1 VRDLLCRVTRGEG
14 ALGAACIA
22 GLLACGL
29 ILIAALTLENAQ
41 VDRRSE
47 AAEIR
52 TLVSS
57 GRELGRVIASAA
69 PDNQPAAPQAWNRFA
84 ASLDRACGGLDV
96 ASPYRALL
104 DRLCHGRDE
113 IVDRMTPQIEV
124 WGRSDSLDEATM
136 REVVAIRADLDRL
149 AERDDVEAAAH
160 IESMARSSR
169 NALLVI
175 IGGIVAFVCA
185 SLIAAVLVLRV
196 TNPYRRDLLRE
207 TIEALPAGVV
217 LYDSKE
223 RLVMFNSLADDISPG
238 ADLAKSIGRTYAE
251 LAAENGRKL
260 EAMGQGPQP
269 VDEWVARFRRKD
281 TQRTRQAS
289 GGRWFDWS
297 ERLTPGGYTVGL
309 RVDVTEK
316 KRHEEALEHARAEYQ
331 SLVDSLTDVV
341 FKVDFYSGLIIFAN
355 AAARDFFGRPVAEI
369 VGTPVLDC
377 VQPEDRPIVAGI
389 ARTAAQSDGEVGDT
403 VQIRMIAAGGALRHV
418 EVRYRKIVDEQGRK
432 AIAGVIRDIEER
444 VQLARRLAA
453 ETARL
458 RSIIE
463 SSGALVALVDRDLDV
478 VMVNSGFSAM
488 TGIAAADAIGRPINP
503 VIEGPLRPALD
514 SWQRAPTSASAA
526 ATPARFA
533 VKLGLAGGADERLV
547 SVTAT
552 PVADGEGR
560 ICNVVLVGVDETER
574 RRAEQA
580 LHDSERFATVGE
592 MAGTMAHEL
601 SQPLQVINLACAAA
615 SEELDDARDRGAAA
629 DADYLK
635 VKLDR
640 IAQQV
645 DAASRIVGDLRAFV
659 RGEADRQPAPF
670 DPGPA
675 IERALN
681 LTGHGMRQAGIA
693 ASSRLAEG
701 LPAVAGDIGR
711 LEQVMVNLLNNA
723 RDAGGRTVEVVA
735 HAAERDGRPFL
746 RIAVQDSGHGIAPE
760 LLPQLFVSFVT
771 TKPRGTGTGLG
782 LRICRRIIEEMGGSI
797 AAANRAEGGACFEI
811 LLPAARL
818 AGQPRVEAA

>member
-1 VRDLLCRVTRGEG
+1 VRDLLGRVARAEG
-14 ALGAACIA
+14 ALGAACLA

-29 ILIAALTLENAQ
+29 ILIAVLTLENAK
-41 VDRRSE
+41 DNRSE

-52 TLVSS
+52 ALVAS
-57 GRELGRVIASAA
+57 GRELGRVIASAT
-69 PDNQPAAPQAWNRFA
+69 PDNQPAALQAWNRFT
-84 ASLDRACGGLDV
+84 ASLDRACGGLDG

-104 DRLCHGRDE
+104 GRLCDGRDDM
-113 IVDRMTPQIEV
+113 VNRLTPQIEV
-124 WGRSDSLDEATM
+124 YGRHDSIDEATM
-136 REVVAIRADLDRL
+136 REVVAIRASLDRL
-149 AERDDVEAAAH
+149 AERDDVEAAAP

-169 NALLVI
+169 NARLEI
-175 IGGIVAFVCA
+175 IGGIMAFVCT
-185 SLIAAVLVLRV
+185 SLITALLVLRV

-207 TIEALPAGVV
+207 TIETLPAGVV
-217 LYDSKE
+217 LYDTRE
-223 RLVMFNSLADDISPG
+223 RLVMFNSLAAEISPG

-260 EAMGQGPQP
+260 EAMGEGPQP
-269 VDEWVARFRRKD
+269 VDDWVARFRAKD
-281 TQRTRQAS
+281 TQRTRQAAD
-289 GGRWFDWS
+289 GRWFDWC

-316 KRHEEALEHARAEYQ
+316 KRHEEALEHARVEYQ

-341 FKVDFYSGLIIFAN
+341 FKVDFYSGLITFAN
-355 AAARDFFGRPVAEI
+355 AAARDFFGRPLAEI
-369 VGTPVLDC
+369 VGMPVLDC
-377 VQPEDRPIVAGI
+377 VQPEDQPIVAEI
-389 ARTAAQSDGEVGDT
+389 ARTAAQSDGEMVDR

-418 EVRYRKIVDEQGRK
+418 EVRYRKVVDQQGRK
-432 AIAGVIRDIEER
+432 EISGVIRDIEQR
-444 VQLARRLAA
+444 VQLERRLAA

-488 TGIAAADAIGRPINP
+488 TGIAAADAIGRPI
-503 VIEGPLRPALD
+503 EQAMQDPLRSALD
-514 SWQRAPTSASAA
+514 HWRQAPAHAA

-533 VKLGLAGGADERLV
+533 ARLGAVGERLV

-552 PVADGEGR
+552 PVADAEGQ
-560 ICNVVLVGVDETER
+560 IGNVVLMGVDETER
-574 RRAEQA
+574 RHAEQA

-615 SEELDDARDRGAAA
+615 CEELDEASERGGAA
-629 DADYLK
+629 DGDYLRL
-635 VKLDR
+635 KLDR
-640 IAQQV
+640 IGQQV

-675 IERALN
+675 IERAIN
-681 LTGHGMRQAGIA
+681 LTAYGMRQAGIA
-693 ASSRLAEG
+693 ASARLAED
-701 LPAVAGDIGR
+701 LPAVTGDIDR

-746 RIAVQDSGHGIAPE
+746 RIAVQDSGHGISPD

-797 AAANRAEGGACFEI
+797 SAANRAEGGACFEI
-811 LLPAARL
+811 LLPATRQAD
-818 AGQPRVEAA
+818 QPRAEAA

>member
-1 VRDLLCRVTRGEG
+1 MRDLLGRIARGEG

-29 ILIAALTLENAQ
+29 ILIAALTLETAQ

-52 TLVSS
+52 ALVAS
-57 GRELGRVIASAA
+57 GRGLGRAIASAT
-69 PDNQPAAPQAWNRFA
+69 PDNQPAALQAWNRFTT
-84 ASLDRACGGLDV
+84 SLDHACGGVD
-96 ASPYRALL
+96 ADSPYRALL
-104 DRLCHGRDE
+104 GRLCQDRDNM
-113 IVDRMTPQIEV
+113 VHRMAPRIAV
-124 WGRSDSLDEATM
+124 WGRSDALDEATM
-136 REVVAIRADLDRL
+136 REIVAIRADVDRL

-160 IESMARSSR
+160 IAAMARSSR
-169 NALLVI
+169 NALLEM

-185 SLIAAVLVLRV
+185 CLIAALLVLRV

-217 LYDSKE
+217 LYDTKE
-223 RLVMFNSLADDISPG
+223 RLVMFNSLADEISPG
-238 ADLAKSIGRTYAE
+238 ADLGKSIGRTYAE

-260 EAMGQGPQP
+260 EAMGQGAQP
-269 VDEWVARFRRKD
+269 VDEWVARFRAKD
-281 TQRTRQAS
+281 TQTTRQAS

-297 ERLTPGGYTVGL
+297 ERLTPSGYTVGL
-309 RVDVTEK
+309 RVDITEK

-355 AAARDFFGRPVAEI
+355 AAARDFFGRPVAAI

-377 VQPEDRPIVAGI
+377 VDPEDRPIVAGI
-389 ARTAAQSDGEVGDT
+389 ALTAAQSDGEVGDT

-418 EVRYRKIVDEQGRK
+418 EVRYRKVVDEQGRK

-444 VQLARRLAA
+444 VQLERRLAA

-458 RSIIE
+458 RSIVE
-463 SSGALVALVDRDLDV
+463 SSGALVALVDGDLDV

-488 TGIAAADAIGRPINP
+488 TGIAAADAIGRPIEQ
-503 VIEGPLRPALD
+503 VMQGPLRPALD
-514 SWQRAPTSASAA
+514 DWQRAPARTAPE
-526 ATPARFA
+526 PALFA
-533 VKLGLAGGADERLV
+533 VKLAAADGAGERLV

-552 PVADGEGR
+552 PIADAAGR
-560 ICNVVLVGVDETER
+560 ICNIVLVGVDETER
-574 RRAEQA
+574 RHAEQA

-615 SEELDDARDRGAAA
+615 AEELDEAGDRGVAA

-635 VKLDR
+635 GKLDR

-659 RGEADRQPAPF
+659 RGEADRQPVPF

-675 IERALN
+675 IERAVS
-681 LTGHGMRQAGIA
+681 LTAYGMRQAGIA
-693 ASSRLAEG
+693 ASARLAET
-701 LPAVAGDIGR
+701 LPAVTGDIGR
-711 LEQVMVNLLNNA
+711 LEQVLVNLLNNA

-735 HAAERDGRPFL
+735 HATQRDGRPFL

-797 AAANRAEGGACFEI
+797 TATNRAEGGACFEI
-811 LLPAARL
+811 LLPAARQESE
-818 AGQPRVEAA
+818 AQAEAA

>member
-1 VRDLLCRVTRGEG
+1 MRDLLSRIARGEG
-14 ALGAACIA
+14 AFGAACIA
-22 GLLACGL
+22 GLLACAL
-29 ILIAALTLENAQ
+29 ILIAALTLENAH

-52 TLVSS
+52 ALVAS
-57 GRELGRVIASAA
+57 GRELGRVIASAT
-69 PDNQPAAPQAWNRFA
+69 PDNQPAALQAWNRFT
-84 ASLDRACGGLDV
+84 ASLDHACGGV
-96 ASPYRALL
+96 AAESPYRVLL
-104 DRLCHGRDE
+104 GRLCQERDNL
-113 IVDRMTPQIEV
+113 VDRMARQIAV
-124 WGRSDSLDEATM
+124 WGRSDALDEATM
-136 REVVAIRADLDRL
+136 REVVAIRADVDRL
-149 AERDDVEAAAH
+149 AERGDVEAAAH
-160 IESMARSSR
+160 IASMTRSNR
-169 NALLVI
+169 NALLEI
-175 IGGIVAFVCA
+175 IGGVVGFVCA
-185 SLIAAVLVLRV
+185 SLIAALLVLRV

-223 RLVMFNSLADDISPG
+223 RLVMFNSLADEISPG
-238 ADLAKSIGRTYAE
+238 ADLSKSIGRTYAE

-269 VDEWVARFRRKD
+269 VDEWVARFRAKD
-281 TQRTRQAS
+281 TQTTRQAAD
-289 GGRWFDWS
+289 GRWFDWS
-297 ERLTPGGYTVGL
+297 ERTTPSGYTVGL
-309 RVDVTEK
+309 RVDITEK

-341 FKVDFYSGLIIFAN
+341 FKVDYYSGLITFAN
-355 AAARDFFGRPVAEI
+355 AAARDFFGRPVAAI

-377 VQPEDRPIVAGI
+377 VHNEDKPIVAGI
-389 ARTAAQSDGEVGDT
+389 ALTAAQSEGEVSDT

-418 EVRYRKIVDEQGRK
+418 EVRYRKVVDEQGRK

-444 VQLARRLAA
+444 VQLERRLAA

-458 RSIIE
+458 RSIVE
-463 SSGALVALVDRDLDV
+463 SSGALVALVDRDLKV

-488 TGIAAADAIGRPINP
+488 TGIAAADAIGWPIDP
-503 VIEGPLRPALD
+503 VMAGPLLPALD
-514 SWQRAPTSASAA
+514 NWHRAPDRAA
-526 ATPARFA
+526 AAPALFTVR
-533 VKLGLAGGADERLV
+533 LGAAGERLV

-552 PVADGEGR
+552 PVFDAAGY
-560 ICNVVLVGVDETER
+560 ICNVVLMGVDETER
-574 RRAEQA
+574 RHAEQA

-615 SEELDDARDRGAAA
+615 AEEVDDAGDRGVAP
-629 DADYLK
+629 DTDYLK
-635 VKLDR
+635 LKLDR

-659 RGEADRQPAPF
+659 RGEADRQPVPF

-675 IERALN
+675 IERAVN
-681 LTGHGMRQAGIA
+681 LTAYGMRQQGIA
-693 ASSRLAEG
+693 ASARLAEK
-701 LPAVAGDIGR
+701 LPAVTGDVGR
-711 LEQVMVNLLNNA
+711 LEQVIVNLLNNA

-735 HAAERDGRPFL
+735 HAAERDGRTFL

-797 AAANRAEGGACFEI
+797 SAANRAEGGACFEI
-811 LLPAARL
+811 LLPAAHQVEQVQ
-818 AGQPRVEAA
+818 AEAA

>member
-1 VRDLLCRVTRGEG
+1 MRDLLGRIARGEG

-52 TLVSS
+52 ALVAS
-57 GRELGRVIASAA
+57 GRELGRVIASAR
-69 PDNQPAAPQAWNRFA
+69 PDNQPAALQAWNRFTT
-84 ASLDRACGGLDV
+84 SLDRACGGLD
-96 ASPYRALL
+96 AESPYRALL
-104 DRLCHGRDE
+104 GRLCQDRDSMVE
-113 IVDRMTPQIEV
+113 RMAPQIAV
-124 WGRSDSLDEATM
+124 WGRSNFLDEATM
-136 REVVAIRADLDRL
+136 REVVAIRADVDRL
-149 AERDDVEAAAH
+149 AERNDVEAAAH
-160 IESMARSSR
+160 IESMARSNR
-169 NALLVI
+169 NALLEL
-175 IGGIVAFVCA
+175 IGGVVGFVCA
-185 SLIAAVLVLRV
+185 SLIAALLVLRV

-207 TIEALPAGVV
+207 TIEALPDGVV
-217 LYDSKE
+217 LYDNKE
-223 RLVMFNSLADDISPG
+223 RLVMFNSLADEISPG

-260 EAMGQGPQP
+260 EGMGQGPQP
-269 VDEWVARFRRKD
+269 VDAWVARFRAKD
-281 TQRTRQAS
+281 TQTTRQAS
-289 GGRWFDWS
+289 DGRWFDWS
-297 ERLTPGGYTVGL
+297 ERLTPSGYTVGL
-309 RVDVTEK
+309 RVDITEK

-341 FKVDFYSGLIIFAN
+341 FKVDFYSGLITFAN
-355 AAARDFFGRPVAEI
+355 AAARDFFGRPVAAI

-377 VQPEDRPIVAGI
+377 VDPEDRPIVAGI
-389 ARTAAQSDGEVGDT
+389 ALSAAQSEGDVGDT

-418 EVRYRKIVDEQGRK
+418 EVRYRKVVDEQGRK

-444 VQLARRLAA
+444 VQLERRLAA

-458 RSIIE
+458 RSIVE
-463 SSGALVALVDRDLDV
+463 SSGALVALVDRDLKV

-488 TGIAAADAIGRPINP
+488 TGIAAADAIGRPIDP
-503 VIEGPLRPALD
+503 VMAGPLLPALD
-514 SWQRAPTSASAA
+514 NWQQAPARAA
-526 ATPARFA
+526 ATPALFTVRFGA
-533 VKLGLAGGADERLV
+533 AGERLV

-552 PVADGEGR
+552 PVADAEGR
-560 ICNVVLVGVDETER
+560 ICNVVLMGVDETER
-574 RRAEQA
+574 RHAEQA

-615 SEELDDARDRGAAA
+615 AEELDDAGDRGAAA
-629 DADYLK
+629 DTDYLK
-635 VKLDR
+635 LKLDR

-675 IERALN
+675 IERAVN
-681 LTGHGMRQAGIA
+681 LTAYGMRQQGIA
-693 ASSRLAEG
+693 ASARLAET
-701 LPAVAGDIGR
+701 LPAVTGDVGR
-711 LEQVMVNLLNNA
+711 LEQVLVNLLNNA

-735 HAAERDGRPFL
+735 HSAERDGRLFL

-797 AAANRAEGGACFEI
+797 SAANRAEGGACFEI
-811 LLPAARL
+811 LLPAARQ
-818 AGQPRVEAA
+818 AEQAQAEAA

>member
-1 VRDLLCRVTRGEG
+1 VRDLLNRIARGEG

-29 ILIAALTLENAQ
+29 ILIAALTLENSR

-52 TLVSS
+52 ALVAS
-57 GRELGRVIASAA
+57 GRELGRVIASAT
-69 PDNQPAAPQAWNRFA
+69 PDNQPAALQAWNRFTT
-84 ASLDRACGGLDV
+84 SLDRACGGLD
-96 ASPYRALL
+96 AESPYRALL
-104 DRLCHGRDE
+104 DRLCQGRDDL
-113 IVDRMTPQIEV
+113 VHRTTPQIAV
-124 WGRSDSLDEATM
+124 WGRSDFLDEATM
-136 REVVAIRADLDRL
+136 REVVAIRADVDRL

-160 IESMARSSR
+160 IESMTRSSR
-169 NALLVI
+169 NALLEIV
-175 IGGIVAFVCA
+175 GGIVAFVCA
-185 SLIAAVLVLRV
+185 SLIAALLVLRV

-217 LYDSKE
+217 LYDAKE
-223 RLVMFNSLADDISPG
+223 RLVMFNSLADEISPG
-238 ADLAKSIGRTYAE
+238 ADLGKSIGRTYAE

-309 RVDVTEK
+309 RVDITEK
-316 KRHEEALEHARAEYQ
+316 KRHEQALEHARAEYQ

-341 FKVDFYSGLIIFAN
+341 FKVDFYSGLITFAN

-369 VGTPVLDC
+369 VGTPVLEC
-377 VQPEDRPIVAGI
+377 VHVEDRPIVAGI
-389 ARTAAQSDGEVGDT
+389 ARTAAQSASEVGDT

-418 EVRYRKIVDEQGRK
+418 EVRYRKVVDEQGHK
-432 AIAGVIRDIEER
+432 AIAGVIRDIEDR
-444 VQLARRLAA
+444 VQLERRLAA

-458 RSIIE
+458 RSIVE
-463 SSGALVALVDRDLDV
+463 SSGALAALVDRDLDV

-488 TGIAAADAIGRPINP
+488 TGIAAADAIGRPIEP
-503 VIEGPLRPALD
+503 VMQGPLRPALD
-514 SWQRAPTSASAA
+514 NWRQAPVC
-526 ATPARFA
+526 ATPKPALFA
-533 VKLGLAGGADERLV
+533 VKLVAADGAYERLV

-552 PVADGEGR
+552 PVADAAGQ
-560 ICNVVLVGVDETER
+560 ICNVVLVGVDETDR
-574 RRAEQA
+574 RNAEQA

-629 DADYLK
+629 NADYLK
-635 VKLDR
+635 LKLDR

-675 IERALN
+675 IERAVN
-681 LTGHGMRQAGIA
+681 LTSYGMRQQGIA
-693 ASSRLAEG
+693 ASARLAEK
-701 LPAVAGDIGR
+701 LPAVTGDVGR

-723 RDAGGRTVEVVA
+723 RDAGGRAVEVVA
-735 HAAERDGRPFL
+735 HATERDGRPFL

-797 AAANRAEGGACFEI
+797 SAANRAEGGACFEI
-811 LLPAARL
+811 LLPAARQ
-818 AGQPRVEAA
+818 AERAQAEAA

>member
-1 VRDLLCRVTRGEG
+1 
-14 ALGAACIA
+14 
-22 GLLACGL
+22 
-29 ILIAALTLENAQ
+29 
-41 VDRRSE
+41 
-47 AAEIR
+47 
-52 TLVSS
+52 
-57 GRELGRVIASAA
+57 
-69 PDNQPAAPQAWNRFA
+69 
-84 ASLDRACGGLDV
+84 
-96 ASPYRALL
+96 
-104 DRLCHGRDE
+104 
-113 IVDRMTPQIEV
+113 M
-124 WGRSDSLDEATM
+124 
-136 REVVAIRADLDRL
+136 
-149 AERDDVEAAAH
+149 
-160 IESMARSSR
+160 
-169 NALLVI
+169 
-175 IGGIVAFVCA
+175 
-185 SLIAAVLVLRV
+185 
-196 TNPYRRDLLRE
+196 
-207 TIEALPAGVV
+207 
-217 LYDSKE
+217 
-223 RLVMFNSLADDISPG
+223 
-238 ADLAKSIGRTYAE
+238 
-251 LAAENGRKL
+251 
-260 EAMGQGPQP
+260 
-269 VDEWVARFRRKD
+269 
-281 TQRTRQAS
+281 
-289 GGRWFDWS
+289 
-297 ERLTPGGYTVGL
+297 
-309 RVDVTEK
+309 
-316 KRHEEALEHARAEYQ
+316 
-331 SLVDSLTDVV
+331 V

-377 VQPEDRPIVAGI
+377 VQQEDRPIVAGI

-458 RSIIE
+458 RSIVE

-488 TGIAAADAIGRPINP
+488 TGIAAADAIGRPIDP
-503 VIEGPLRPALD
+503 IIEGPLRPALD
-514 SWQRAPTSASAA
+514 SWQQAPSSAA

-533 VKLGLAGGADERLV
+533 VKLGLAADERLV

-552 PVADGEGR
+552 PVADAEGR

-574 RRAEQA
+574 RHAEQA

-615 SEELDDARDRGAAA
+615 ADELDDASDRGAAA

-635 VKLDR
+635 LKLDR

-670 DPGPA
+670 DPAPA
-675 IERALN
+675 IERAIN

-693 ASSRLAEG
+693 ASARLAED
-701 LPAVAGDIGR
+701 LPAVTGDIGR

-735 HAAERDGRPFL
+735 HGTKRDGRPFL
-746 RIAVQDSGHGIAPE
+746 RIAVQDSGHGIAPD

-771 TKPRGTGTGLG
+771 TKPSGTGTGLG

-797 AAANRAEGGACFEI
+797 SAANRAEGGACFEI
-811 LLPAARL
+811 LLPAARQ
-818 AGQPRVEAA
+818 ADQPQAEAA

>member
-1 VRDLLCRVTRGEG
+1 MRDLLGRIARGEG

-22 GLLACGL
+22 GLLACAL

-52 TLVSS
+52 VLVAS
-57 GRELGRVIASAA
+57 GRELGRVIASAT
-69 PDNQPAAPQAWNRFA
+69 PDNQPAALQAWNRFTT
-84 ASLDRACGGLDV
+84 SLDRACGGGLD
-96 ASPYRALL
+96 AESADRALL
-104 DRLCHGRDE
+104 GPLCRDRDDMVH
-113 IVDRMTPQIEV
+113 RMAPQLAV
-124 WGRSDSLDEATM
+124 WGRSDALDEATM
-136 REVVAIRADLDRL
+136 REIVAIRAVLDRL

-160 IESMARSSR
+160 IASMTRSNR
-169 NALLVI
+169 NALLEI
-175 IGGIVAFVCA
+175 IGGVVGFVCA
-185 SLIAAVLVLRV
+185 SLIAALLVLRV
-196 TNPYRRDLLRE
+196 TNPYRQDLLRE

-223 RLVMFNSLADDISPG
+223 RLVMFNSLADEISPG
-238 ADLAKSIGRTYAE
+238 ADLGKSIGRTYAE

-269 VDEWVARFRRKD
+269 VDQWVARFRAKD
-281 TQRTRQAS
+281 TQATRQAS
-289 GGRWFDWS
+289 DGRWFDWS
-297 ERLTPGGYTVGL
+297 ERLTPSGHTVGL
-309 RVDVTEK
+309 RVDITEK

-341 FKVDFYSGLIIFAN
+341 FKVDFYSGLITFAN
-355 AAARDFFGRPVAEI
+355 AAARDFFGRPVAAI

-377 VQPEDRPIVAGI
+377 VHVEDRPIVAGI
-389 ARTAAQSDGEVGDT
+389 ARTAQSEGDVGDT

-418 EVRYRKIVDEQGRK
+418 EVRYRKVVDEQGRK

-444 VQLARRLAA
+444 VQLERRLAA

-458 RSIIE
+458 RSIVE
-463 SSGALVALVDRDLDV
+463 SSGALVALVDPDLKV

-488 TGIAAADAIGRPINP
+488 TGIAAADAIGWPIDP
-503 VIEGPLRPALD
+503 AMAGPLLPALD
-514 SWQRAPTSASAA
+514 NWHQAPARAA
-526 ATPARFA
+526 ATPARFTA
-533 VKLGLAGGADERLV
+533 RLGAAAERLV

-552 PVADGEGR
+552 PVADTEGC
-560 ICNVVLVGVDETER
+560 ICNVVLMGVDETER
-574 RRAEQA
+574 RHAEQA

-615 SEELDDARDRGAAA
+615 SEEVDDASGRGAAA
-629 DADYLK
+629 DIDYLK
-635 VKLDR
+635 QKLDR

-675 IERALN
+675 IERAVN
-681 LTGHGMRQAGIA
+681 LTAYGMRQAGLA
-693 ASSRLAEG
+693 TSAKLAET
-701 LPAVAGDIGR
+701 LPAVTGDIGR
-711 LEQVMVNLLNNA
+711 LEQVLVNLLNNA
-723 RDAGGRTVEVVA
+723 RDAGGRSVEVVA
-735 HAAERDGRPFL
+735 HAAEREGRPFL

-797 AAANRAEGGACFEI
+797 SAANRAEGGACFEI
-811 LLPAARL
+811 LLPAARQ
-818 AGQPRVEAA
+818 AEQAQAVAA

>member
-1 VRDLLCRVTRGEG
+1 VRDLLCRVARGEG

-29 ILIAALTLENAQ
+29 ILIAALTLENSQ
-41 VDRRSE
+41 VSRRSE

-52 TLVSS
+52 ALVAS
-57 GRELGRVIASAA
+57 GRELGRVIASAT
-69 PDNQPAAPQAWNRFA
+69 PDSQPAARQAWSRFVV
-84 ASLDRACGGLDV
+84 SLDRACGDLD
-96 ASPYRALL
+96 ATSPYRALIG
-104 DRLCHGRDE
+104 RLCGGRD
-113 IVDRMTPQIEV
+113 DLLSRMTPQIEAF
-124 WGRSDSLDEATM
+124 GLNDSLDEATV
-136 REVVAIRADLDRL
+136 REIVAIRADVDHL
-149 AERDDVEAAAH
+149 AERDDLEAAAE
-160 IESMARSSR
+160 IAAMARGNR
-169 NALLVI
+169 NALLEI
-175 IGGIVAFVCA
+175 LGGIVAFVCA
-185 SLIAAVLVLRV
+185 SLIAALLVLRV

-217 LYDSKE
+217 LYDNKE
-223 RLVMFNSLADDISPG
+223 RLVMFNSLADEISPG

-260 EAMGQGPQP
+260 EGMGQGPQP

-281 TQRTRQAS
+281 TQTTRQAS

-297 ERLTPGGYTVGL
+297 ERLTPSGYTVGL
-309 RVDVTEK
+309 RVDITEK

-341 FKVDFYSGLIIFAN
+341 FKVDFYSGLITFAN
-355 AAARDFFGRPVAEI
+355 AAARDFFGRPVAAI

-377 VQPEDRPIVAGI
+377 VDPEDRPTVAGI
-389 ARTAAQSDGEVGDT
+389 ALAAAQSEGDVGDT

-418 EVRYRKIVDEQGRK
+418 EVRYRKVVDEQGRK

-444 VQLARRLAA
+444 VQLEHRLAA

-458 RSIIE
+458 RSIVE
-463 SSGALVALVDRDLDV
+463 SSGALVALVDRDLKV

-488 TGIAAADAIGRPINP
+488 TGIAAADAIGWPIDP
-503 VIEGPLRPALD
+503 VMAGPLRPALD
-514 SWQRAPTSASAA
+514 NWQQA
-526 ATPARFA
+526 PARAA
-533 VKLGLAGGADERLV
+533 VAPALFTVRLGAADERLV

-552 PVADGEGR
+552 PIADAAGQ
-560 ICNVVLVGVDETER
+560 ICNVVLMGVDETER
-574 RRAEQA
+574 RHAEQA

-615 SEELDDARDRGAAA
+615 AEELDDASDRSVAA

-635 VKLDR
+635 LKLDR

-670 DPGPA
+670 EPGPA
-675 IERALN
+675 IERAVN
-681 LTGHGMRQAGIA
+681 LTAYGMRQQGIA
-693 ASSRLAEG
+693 ASARLAEP
-701 LPAVAGDIGR
+701 LPAVTGDVGR
-711 LEQVMVNLLNNA
+711 LEQVLVNLLNNA

-735 HAAERDGRPFL
+735 HSAERDGRPFL
-746 RIAVQDSGHGIAPE
+746 RIAVQDNGHGIAPE

-797 AAANRAEGGACFEI
+797 SAANRAEGGACFEI
-811 LLPAARL
+811 LLPAARQ
-818 AGQPRVEAA
+818 AAEAQAEAA

>member
-1 VRDLLCRVTRGEG
+1 MRDLLCRVARGEG

-52 TLVSS
+52 TLVAS
-57 GRELGRVIASAA
+57 GRELGRVIASA
-69 PDNQPAAPQAWNRFA
+69 DNQPAALQAWNRFT
-84 ASLDRACGGLDV
+84 ASLDRACGGLDA

-113 IVDRMTPQIEV
+113 IVHRMTPQIAV

-149 AERDDVEAAAH
+149 AERDDVEAAAR

-169 NALLVI
+169 NALLEI
-175 IGGIVAFVCA
+175 IGGIVAFVYA
-185 SLIAAVLVLRV
+185 SLIAAALVLRV

-217 LYDSKE
+217 LYDNKE
-223 RLVMFNSLADDISPG
+223 RLVMFNSLADEISPG

-281 TQRTRQAS
+281 TQTTRQAS

-309 RVDVTEK
+309 RVDITEK

-377 VQPEDRPIVAGI
+377 VQEEDRPIVAGI

-418 EVRYRKIVDEQGRK
+418 EVRYRRIVDEQGRK

-458 RSIIE
+458 RSIVE

-488 TGIAAADAIGRPINP
+488 TGIAAADAIGRPIDP
-503 VIEGPLRPALD
+503 IIEGPLRPALD
-514 SWQRAPTSASAA
+514 GWQRAPTSAA

-533 VKLGLAGGADERLV
+533 VKLGLAADERLV

-552 PVADGEGR
+552 PVADAEGR

-574 RRAEQA
+574 RHAEQA

-615 SEELDDARDRGAAA
+615 AEELDDASDRGAAA

-670 DPGPA
+670 DPAPA
-675 IERALN
+675 IERAIN

-693 ASSRLAEG
+693 ASARLAED
-701 LPAVAGDIGR
+701 LPAVTGDIGR

-735 HAAERDGRPFL
+735 HGTKRDGRPFL
-746 RIAVQDSGHGIAPE
+746 RIAVQDSGHGIAPD

-797 AAANRAEGGACFEI
+797 SAANRAEGGACFEI

-818 AGQPRVEAA
+818 ADQPQAEAA

>member
-1 VRDLLCRVTRGEG
+1 MGG
-14 ALGAACIA
+14 AL
-22 GLLACGL
+22 
-29 ILIAALTLENAQ
+29 
-41 VDRRSE
+41 
-47 AAEIR
+47 
-52 TLVSS
+52 
-57 GRELGRVIASAA
+57 
-69 PDNQPAAPQAWNRFA
+69 PPQ
-84 ASLDRACGGLDV
+84 G
-96 ASPYRALL
+96 
-104 DRLCHGRDE
+104 H
-113 IVDRMTPQIEV
+113 
-124 WGRSDSLDEATM
+124 AT
-136 REVVAIRADLDRL
+136 
-149 AERDDVEAAAH
+149 
-160 IESMARSSR
+160 
-169 NALLVI
+169 
-175 IGGIVAFVCA
+175 
-185 SLIAAVLVLRV
+185 
-196 TNPYRRDLLRE
+196 
-207 TIEALPAGVV
+207 
-217 LYDSKE
+217 
-223 RLVMFNSLADDISPG
+223 
-238 ADLAKSIGRTYAE
+238 
-251 LAAENGRKL
+251 
-260 EAMGQGPQP
+260 
-269 VDEWVARFRRKD
+269 
-281 TQRTRQAS
+281 TRQAS

-331 SLVDSLTDVV
+331 SLVNSLTDVV

-377 VQPEDRPIVAGI
+377 VQQEDRPIVAGI
-389 ARTAAQSDGEVGDT
+389 ARTAAQTDGDGGDGDMGDT

-458 RSIIE
+458 RSIVE

-488 TGIAAADAIGRPINP
+488 TGIAAADAIGRPIDP
-503 VIEGPLRPALD
+503 IIEGPLRPALD
-514 SWQRAPTSASAA
+514 SWQRAPTSAA

-533 VKLGLAGGADERLV
+533 VKLGLAADERLV

-552 PVADGEGR
+552 PVADAEGR

-574 RRAEQA
+574 RHAEQA

-615 SEELDDARDRGAAA
+615 AEELDDAGDRGAAA

-635 VKLDR
+635 LKLDR

-670 DPGPA
+670 DPAPA
-675 IERALN
+675 IERAVN
-681 LTGHGMRQAGIA
+681 LTAYGMRQAGIA
-693 ASSRLAEG
+693 VSARLAEQ
-701 LPAVAGDIGR
+701 LPAVTGDIGR

-723 RDAGGRTVEVVA
+723 RDAGSRTVEVVA
-735 HAAERDGRPFL
+735 HASRARRPAVPAHRRAGQRPRHRARPLAAALRVVRHDQAARHRHRARASHLPAHHRGDGRQHL
-746 RIAVQDSGHGIAPE
+746 RRQPRRGRR
-760 LLPQLFVSFVT
+760 LL
-771 TKPRGTGTGLG
+771 RD
-782 LRICRRIIEEMGGSI
+782 
-797 AAANRAEGGACFEI
+797 
-811 LLPAARL
+811 PAAGSAPGRPAAGRGGL
-818 AGQPRVEAA
+818 ASADHH

>member
-1 VRDLLCRVTRGEG
+1 MRDLLSRIARGEG

-29 ILIAALTLENAQ
+29 ILIAALTLENSQ
-41 VDRRSE
+41 VNRRSE

-52 TLVSS
+52 ALVAS

-69 PDNQPAAPQAWNRFA
+69 PDSQPAARQAWSRFVV
-84 ASLDRACGGLDV
+84 SLDRACGDLDA
-96 ASPYRALL
+96 ASPYRTLL
-104 DRLCHGRDE
+104 GRLCGGRD
-113 IVDRMTPQIEV
+113 DLLSRMTPQIEAF
-124 WGRSDSLDEATM
+124 GLNDALDEATV
-136 REVVAIRADLDRL
+136 REIVAIRADVDHL
-149 AERDDVEAAAH
+149 AERDDLEAAAE
-160 IESMARSSR
+160 IAAMARSNH
-169 NALLVI
+169 NALLEI
-175 IGGIVAFVCA
+175 LGGIVAFVCA
-185 SLIAAVLVLRV
+185 SLIAALLVLRV

-217 LYDSKE
+217 LYDNKE
-223 RLVMFNSLADDISPG
+223 RLVIFNSLAAEISPG
-238 ADLAKSIGRTYAE
+238 ADLAKSVGRTYAE

-260 EAMGQGPQP
+260 EAMGEGPQP
-269 VDEWVARFRRKD
+269 VDEWVARFRAKD
-281 TQRTRQAS
+281 TQRQRQAAD
-289 GGRWFDWS
+289 GRWFEWS
-297 ERLTPGGYTVGL
+297 ERLTPSGYTVGL
-309 RVDVTEK
+309 RADVTEM
-316 KRHEEALEHARAEYQ
+316 KRNEAALEHARSEYQ
-331 SLVDSLTDVV
+331 SLVDSLTDMV
-341 FKVDFYSGLIIFAN
+341 FKVDFYSGLITFAT
-355 AAARDFFGRPVAEI
+355 AAARDFCGRPLDRS

-377 VQPEDRPIVAGI
+377 VQPEDRPIVAEI

-403 VQIRMIAAGGALRHV
+403 ALIRMIAAGGALRHV
-418 EVRYRKIVDEQGRK
+418 EVRYRKIVDEEGHK

-444 VQLARRLAA
+444 VQLERRLAA

-458 RSIIE
+458 RSIVE

-488 TGIAAADAIGRPINP
+488 TGIAAADAIGRPIER
-503 VIEGPLRPALD
+503 VLQSALRPALD
-514 SWQRAPTSASAA
+514 NWQREPSGVAPE
-526 ATPARFA
+526 PALFA
-533 VKLGLAGGADERLV
+533 VKLAPADRADERLV

-552 PVADGEGR
+552 PIADAAGQ
-560 ICNVVLVGVDETER
+560 ICNVVLMGVDETER
-574 RRAEQA
+574 RHAEQA

-615 SEELDDARDRGAAA
+615 SEELDDASDRGVAA
-629 DADYLK
+629 DPDYLK
-635 VKLDR
+635 AKLDR

-675 IERALN
+675 IERAVN
-681 LTGHGMRQAGIA
+681 LTAYGMRQQGIA
-693 ASSRLAEG
+693 ASARLAET
-701 LPAVAGDIGR
+701 LPAVTGDVGR
-711 LEQVMVNLLNNA
+711 LEQVLVNLLKNA

-735 HAAERDGRPFL
+735 HSAERDGRPFL
-746 RIAVQDSGHGIAPE
+746 RIAVQDNGHGIAPE
-760 LLPQLFVSFVT
+760 LLPKLFVSFVT

-797 AAANRAEGGACFEI
+797 SAANRTEGGACFEI
-811 LLPAARL
+811 LLPAVRQA
-818 AGQPRVEAA
+818 AEAQAEAA

>member
-1 VRDLLCRVTRGEG
+1 VRDLLCRVARGEG

-41 VDRRSE
+41 IDRRSE

-52 TLVSS
+52 ALVAG

-69 PDNQPAAPQAWNRFA
+69 PDNPPAALQAWNRFT
-84 ASLDRACGGLDV
+84 ASLDRACGGLDPE
-96 ASPYRALL
+96 SPYRTLL
-104 DRLCHGRDE
+104 DRLCHGHDE
-113 IVDRMTPQIEV
+113 IVHRMTPQIEA
-124 WGRSDSLDEATM
+124 WGRSDFLAEATM
-136 REVVAIRADLDRL
+136 REVMAIRADVDRL
-149 AERDDVEAAAH
+149 AERHDVEAAVQ
-160 IESMARSSR
+160 IEAMARSSR
-169 NALLVI
+169 NALLEI
-175 IGGIVAFVCA
+175 IGAIVAFVCA
-185 SLIAAVLVLRV
+185 SLMAALLVLRL

-260 EAMGQGPQP
+260 EALGQGPQP

-281 TQRTRQAS
+281 MQTTRQAS

-316 KRHEEALEHARAEYQ
+316 KRHGEALEHARAEYQ

-341 FKVDFYSGLIIFAN
+341 FKVDIYSGLIIFAN
-355 AAARDFFGRPVAEI
+355 AAALDFFGRPVAEI

-377 VQPEDRPIVAGI
+377 VHTGDRPIVAGI

-403 VQIRMIAAGGALRHV
+403 VQIRMTAAGGALRHV
-418 EVRYRKIVDEQGRK
+418 EVRYRKVVDEQGGK

-444 VQLARRLAA
+444 VQLERRLAA

-458 RSIIE
+458 RSIVE
-463 SSGALVALVDRDLDV
+463 SSGALVALVDRNLDV
-478 VMVNSGFSAM
+478 VMVNSGFSAL
-488 TGIAAADAIGRPINP
+488 TGIAAADAIGRPIDP
-503 VIEGPLRPALD
+503 IIEDPLRPALD
-514 SWQRAPTSASAA
+514 SWQRASTSAA

-533 VKLGLAGGADERLV
+533 VKLDLAGGADERLV

-552 PVADGEGR
+552 PVADTEGR

-574 RRAEQA
+574 RHAEQA

-615 SEELDDARDRGAAA
+615 SEELDDASDRGAAA

-635 VKLDR
+635 LKLDR

-670 DPGPA
+670 HPGPA
-675 IERALN
+675 IERAVN
-681 LTGHGMRQAGIA
+681 LTAYGMRQAGIA
-693 ASSRLAEG
+693 ASARLAED
-701 LPAVAGDIGR
+701 LPAVTGDIGR
-711 LEQVMVNLLNNA
+711 LEQVLVNLLNNA
-723 RDAGGRTVEVVA
+723 RDAGSRTVEVVA

-746 RIAVQDSGHGIAPE
+746 RIAVQDSGHGIAPD

-797 AAANRAEGGACFEI
+797 SAANRAEGGACFEI

-818 AGQPRVEAA
+818 AEQPQAEAA

>member
-1 VRDLLCRVTRGEG
+1 MRDLLGRVARAEG
-14 ALGAACIA
+14 ALGAACLA

-29 ILIAALTLENAQ
+29 ILIAALTLEDSQ
-41 VDRRSE
+41 TDRHSE

-52 TLVSS
+52 ALVAS
-57 GRELGRVIASAA
+57 GRALASAT
-69 PDNQPAAPQAWNRFA
+69 PDNQPAARQAWNRFT
-84 ASLDRACGGLDV
+84 ASLARACGGIDA
-96 ASPYRALL
+96 ASPYRPLL
-104 DRLCHGRDE
+104 GRLCDGRHDM
-113 IVDRMTPQIEV
+113 VRRMTPQIDV
-124 WGRSDSLDEATM
+124 WGRSDTLDEATM
-136 REVVAIRADLDRL
+136 REVVAIRADVDRL
-149 AERDDVEAAAH
+149 AERDDVEATAQ
-160 IESMARSSR
+160 IEAMARNSR
-169 NALLVI
+169 NALVQI
-175 IGGIVAFVCA
+175 IGSFLAFTLA
-185 SLIAAVLVLRV
+185 SLIAGLLVVRV
-196 TNPYRRDLLRE
+196 TKRYRRDLLHE

-217 LYDSKE
+217 LYDTKE
-223 RLVMFNSLADDISPG
+223 RLVMFNSLAAELSPG

-260 EAMGQGPQP
+260 EAMGKGPQP

-281 TQRTRQAS
+281 TRRTRQAS

-297 ERLTPGGYTVGL
+297 ERLTPSGYTVGL

-341 FKVDFYSGLIIFAN
+341 FKVDFYSGLITFASG
-355 AAARDFFGRPVAEI
+355 AARDFFGVPADRMVGTPLLDYVLPQDKPVVAEI
-369 VGTPVLDC
+369 G
-377 VQPEDRPIVAGI
+377 RA
-389 ARTAAQSDGEVGDT
+389 AAQSDGEIVDT
-403 VQIRMIAAGGALRHV
+403 AQVRMIAAGGALRHV
-418 EVRYRKIVDEQGRK
+418 EVRYRKVVDEQGRK
-432 AIAGVIRDIEER
+432 AIAGVIRDIEGR
-444 VQLARRLAA
+444 VQLERRLAA

-458 RSIIE
+458 RSIVE

-488 TGIAAADAIGRPINP
+488 TGIAAADAIGRPIEP
-503 VIEGPLRPALD
+503 VIAGPLRPALD
-514 SWQRAPTSASAA
+514 SWQQAPARAA

-533 VKLGLAGGADERLV
+533 VRLGLVDERLV

-552 PVADGEGR
+552 PVADAEGR

-574 RRAEQA
+574 RHAEQA

-615 SEELDDARDRGAAA
+615 AEELDEAGERGAAA
-629 DADYLK
+629 DAGYLK
-635 VKLDR
+635 LKLDR

-670 DPGPA
+670 APGPA
-675 IERALN
+675 IERAVN
-681 LTGHGMRQAGIA
+681 LTAYGMRQAGIA
-693 ASSRLAEG
+693 GSARLAEG
-701 LPAVAGDIGR
+701 LPAVTGDIGR
-711 LEQVMVNLLNNA
+711 LEQVLVNLLNNA
-723 RDAGGRTVEVVA
+723 RDAGGRTVEVLA

-746 RIAVQDSGHGIAPE
+746 RIAVQDSGHGIAPD

-771 TKPRGTGTGLG
+771 TKPRGTGLG

-797 AAANRAEGGACFEI
+797 SAANRAEGGACFEI
-811 LLPAARL
+811 LLPAVRQAD
-818 AGQPRVEAA
+818 QPQAEAA